1 MSTSAL
7 AAVDGDDMNRNARAP
22 KKTTRLSKQLSP
34 VRKKVAFK
42 NARAQKPNASKHKLM
57 LVDDDHRIRE
67 SFFRALTLYG
77 YNVIVA
83 ANGRDALALFQKK
96 KPKIVLLDI
105 RMPDIDGF
113 TVLKTIREQSAA
125 TQVIFITGHGDM
137 GLVIDALRAGA
148 SDFMPKPIQIE
159 ALLEV
164 LKNAEQ
170 RLERLKKSGALTPRL
185 SVKEPLFAGASAPI
199 QIRAFGSLIVRSGNE
214 TLQEGDWQSQKIEMV
229 FKAFLCNH
237 RKVVSQTFIIDTFWD
252 DVKSKSAEVGMFTA
266 VSVIR
271 RLLEPDLTSGRD
283 SRFLLSRSG
292 GYELNLGRHG
302 ENYDYDVDH
311 FRRWI
316 QEAKIVGEKKLYE
329 KAVALYND
337 ELLKNCD
344 AEWARSEREQLRDDY
359 LRALVELARWHF
371 AEKNYDACE
380 QYAEKVLQIDG
391 LFETGYELAIK
402 SALAQGK
409 PGKAARTLERC
420 DMAFQEELGVAA
432 PQRLRALVAR

>member
-1 MSTSAL
+1 
-7 AAVDGDDMNRNARAP
+7 MNRNARLP
-22 KKTTRLSKQLSP
+22 KKTTRLPEQPSP
-34 VRKKVAFK
+34 DRKKGALK
-42 NARAQKPNASKHKLM
+42 NVRNERPKSSKPKLM
-57 LVDDDHRIRE
+57 LVDDDRRIRE
-67 SFFRALTLYG
+67 SFSRALTLYG

-83 ANGRDALALFQKK
+83 ADGRDALALFQKK

-113 TVLKTIREQSAA
+113 TVLRTIREQSAT

-137 GLVIDALRAGA
+137 GLVIDALRAGV

-159 ALLEV
+159 ALLTV
-164 LKNAEQ
+164 LKSAEQ
-170 RLERLKKSGALTPRL
+170 RLERLKKSGTSTLRM
-185 SVKEPLFAGASAPI
+185 SVKEPLFSGAAAPI

-237 RKVVSQTFIIDTFWD
+237 RKVVSQTFIMDTFWD

-266 VSVIR
+266 VSAIR
-271 RLLEPDLTSGRD
+271 RLLEPDLTNGRD
-283 SRFLLSRSG
+283 SQFLLSRGG

-302 ENYDYDVDH
+302 EHYDYDVDH

-316 QEAKIVGEKKLYE
+316 QEAKITGEKKLYE

-337 ELLKNCD
+337 EFLKNCD
-344 AEWARSEREQLRDDY
+344 AEWVMAERDQLRDDY
-359 LRALVELARWHF
+359 LRALLELARWHF

-380 QYAEKVLQIDG
+380 QYAEKVLQIDS

-409 PGKAARTLERC
+409 QGKAARILERC
-420 DMAFQEELGVAA
+420 NRAFEEELGVAA
-432 PQRLRALVAR
+432 PQRLRALVVR